1 MNFNCPHCQQTDLA
15 QRVSAIY
22 NSGYESENNH
32 TSDLES
38 NGSWIN
44 IKDTSISISVK
55 IQLNEDGKAYLQ
67 QKFVPPKKPKVP
79 TEEYLK
85 YTVVLAVV
93 PFAFIMMSGHQM
105 GWMAYMIFPG
115 FPLAAVILFIAY
127 LCRWFFEFI
136 FLRKPRRSY
145 QQRFNIWRR
154 NNRIWERLHY
164 CHRCDIVYDPE
175 QAGLVSSVH
184 NLKKFYR

>member
-1 MNFNCPHCQQTDLA
+1 MNFNCPHCQQTDLV

-22 NSGYESENNH
+22 NSGHESENNN
-32 TSDLES
+32 TSDLDS
-38 NGSWIN
+38 DGSWIN
-44 IKDTSISISVK
+44 TKNTSISISVK

-93 PFAFIMMSGHQM
+93 PFAFIMMSGHRM

-115 FPLAAVILFIAY
+115 FPLAALILFIAY
-127 LCRWFFEFI
+127 LCRWLCEFI

-154 NNRIWERLHY
+154 NSRIWGRLHY

-184 NLKKFYR
+184 NLKKFYK